1 MSVTVG
7 ELAQYLSR
15 TILIVD
21 QDDYWVWGIELGET
35 QVGKYKKR
43 VVKKLNEEEREPS
56 IKEMEYEKI

>member
-21 QDDYWVWGIELGET
+21 QDDSWVWGIELGET

-43 VVKKLNEEEREPS
+43 VVKKLNEEETY
-56 IKEMEYEKI
+56 KED